1 VTTAHETSNAFSD
14 EVLKEHQYFEMNK
27 QEEMR
32 EMLQSYADGQVEMLR
47 RSMEDWDR
55 VSASRSYGVLICTD
69 YPYFAADQGRHMIH
83 RSLRRL
89 KGGDSVH
96 LYAP

>member
-1 VTTAHETSNAFSD
+1 MTTAHETSNAFSD

-32 EMLQSYADGQVEMLR
+32 EMLQSYADGQVEMLK

-55 VSASRSYGVLICTD
+55 VSHVSAERGGADETDHSGSTENQGGYLI
-69 YPYFAADQGRHMIH
+69 
-83 RSLRRL
+83 L
-89 KGGDSVH
+89 
-96 LYAP
+96 